1 MGTVRLLLEPGLAPF
16 SMALALVAGL
26 LLLEIVFGLIGLSL
40 MGGADGPDLDGPVL
54 DAPNLDAAPHLDAPD
69 LHAGADLGAGHFNAD
84 AAPDAH
90 GAGPAQVSG
99 GGVAGWLGFGQVP
112 AVLWL
117 AGMLTAFGIAGYVL
131 QLVLASATGLLLPA
145 WAAALL
151 ALPPAV
157 VAGRWFARGL
167 ARIVPK
173 TESSAISRRSLGD
186 RVGVVVQGTAR
197 RGRPAQARVRDGHGN
212 LHYVRIE
219 PIDDDGEIAAGT
231 EIIIL
236 SGRTSV
242 LKAIPVTGTS
252 GEETI

>member
-1 MGTVRLLLEPGLAPF
+1 MGAVHLLLEPGLAPF

-40 MGGADGPDLDGPVL
+40 LGGGADAPDFDGPDFDAPDLD
-54 DAPNLDAAPHLDAPD
+54 AAPD
-69 LHAGADLGAGHFNAD
+69 LHAGADLGAGHFHAD

-90 GAGPAQVSG
+90 GPGPAQVSG
-99 GGVAGWLGFGQVP
+99 GGIAGWLGFGQVP

-212 LHYVRIE
+212 LHYVRVE

-231 EIIIL
+231 EVIIMG
-236 SGRTSV
+236 GRTGV
-242 LKAIPVTGTS
+242 LKAIPVTGAS
-252 GEETI
+252 GEKTT